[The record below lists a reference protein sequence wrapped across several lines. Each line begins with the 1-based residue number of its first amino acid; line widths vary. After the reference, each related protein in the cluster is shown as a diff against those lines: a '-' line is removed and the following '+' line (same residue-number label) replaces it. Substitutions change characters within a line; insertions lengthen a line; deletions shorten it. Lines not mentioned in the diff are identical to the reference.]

1 MDLWSSPFLALV
13 PTSVFKDA
21 DVDGTT
27 HEEAD
32 KIFVYLPSVS
42 SIRSIVCTTSQ
53 IALKAREPHSPIVSA
68 FSGGRRPLHRER
80 RIATSAC
87 CNTSI
92 AFARS
97 SERENS
103 EDA

>member
-1 MDLWSSPFLALV
+1 MGLWSSPFLALV
-13 PTSVFKDA
+13 PTRVFKGA

-42 SIRSIVCTTSQ
+42 SIRSIVRTTSQ
-53 IALKAREPHSPIVSA
+53 IALKAREPQSPIASA
-68 FSGGRRPLHRER
+68 FSGGRRPLHKER
-80 RIATSAC
+80 RITRSAC
-87 CNTSI
+87 CSTSI
-92 AFARS
+92 VFARS
-97 SERENS
+97 SEREDS